1 MRNDPRVKPWE
12 IGDLVEIRQHCSA
25 SRGGVR
31 VNYVPGDIGIIVSLD
46 EGVAR
51 ARVYVKGREEDFYL
65 GYISQLTPFPGVP

>member
-31 VNYVPGDIGIIVSLD
+31 VNYVPGDIGIILSLD
-46 EGVAR
+46 DHN

-65 GYISQLTPFPGVP
+65 GYISQLTSIPGVP

>member
-46 EGVAR
+46 DHN

-65 GYISQLTPFPGVP
+65 GYISQLTSIPGVP

>member
-25 SRGGVR
+25 TRGGVR

-46 EGVAR
+46 DHN

-65 GYISQLTPFPGVP
+65 GYISQLTSIPGVP